1 MRLDQQV
8 LREHL
13 GLSKQRVET
22 MNAVTDAVMTWPD
35 KTGVENQG
43 FVQNSFLIGRK
54 VREAQ
59 LSMEEHV
66 GRAVQRHGTPNA
78 QHKLQILLDHAENEQ
93 ETTKQRLATTIRR
106 NGRVP
111 PHKERR
117 APRTLLI
124 ELGDAYTSLRTAT
137 VDAAARERAQK
148 AGLTPPTEITV
159 PRHAL
164 LNNPMREAPNTYD
177 ERITLDW
184 TDRTA
189 QQKLIGAPLQ
199 DNGRGRVIGLDHY
212 LQNESY
218 LTRIAQAHHVTG
230 VYNTPHEELLR
241 IATQRRFND
250 LKTNNPDDH
259 RVYWT
264 KNLLE
269 DVAYTEK
276 TLEEA
281 HRDKQRAIQT
291 LQRTGELHDVHYD
304 ETSTQVVTNSFEHY
318 KKQKSRVHNAVR
330 LLRDTYGSE
339 KLETRRGPGKIRPGQ
354 AN

>member
-1 MRLDQQV
+1 MRLDQKV

-13 GLSKQRVET
+13 DISKQRVET

-66 GRAVQRHGTPNA
+66 GKAVQRHGTKSA
-78 QHKLQILLDHAENEQ
+78 QHKLQILLDHARSEQ
-93 ETTKQRLATTIRR
+93 ETTKQRLATKLRR
-106 NGRVP
+106 NGKVP

-164 LNNPMREAPNTYD
+164 LNNPMREAPNTYGD
-177 ERITLDW
+177 RITLDW
-184 TDRTA
+184 TEPDA
-189 QQKLIGAPLQ
+189 QQRLLSAPLQ
-199 DNGRGRVIGLDHY
+199 DKGQGQVIGLDHY
-212 LQNESY
+212 LQNETY
-218 LTRIAQAHHVTG
+218 LTRLAQGQHVTG
-230 VYNTPHEELLR
+230 IYNTPHEELLTL
-241 IATQRRFND
+241 ATQRRFND
-250 LKTNNPDDH
+250 LKTNNPRDH

-281 HRDKQRAIQT
+281 HQDKEQALHT
-291 LQRTGELHDVHYD
+291 LQRTSELHGVHYD
-304 ETSTQVVTNSFEHY
+304 EESKHVITNSFAQY
-318 KKQKSRVHNAVR
+318 KEQKRRVHNAVR
-330 LLRDTYGSE
+330 LLRDTYGSDA
-339 KLETRRGPGKIRPGQ
+339 LTTPRGPGKIRPGQ